1 MDRISLEL
9 AEECIQRVK
18 TKAAEMGIC
27 LSIAVVDDTGNLV
40 AYARMGNRRIG
51 LGEKTAIAKARTAAA
66 YKKDTKQVLE
76 SFADRPANYR
86 IVGLSALYPDDF
98 WAGPGG
104 APITIDGETLG
115 GLGVSGS
122 SPQNDHKCVTEALQG
137 AEQWGKALSPS

>member
-1 MDRISLEL
+1 MDRIPLEL
-9 AEECIQRVK
+9 AEECIRRVK
-18 TKAAEMGIC
+18 AKATEKGMR
-27 LSIAVVDDTGNLV
+27 LSIAVVDDGGNLV
-40 AYARMGNRRIG
+40 AYARMGNRRVG

-66 YKKDTKQVLE
+66 FGKDTKQVLE

-104 APITIDGETLG
+104 APITLDGETLG

-122 SPQNDHKCVTEALQG
+122 SPENDHKCVTEALQG
-137 AEQWGKALSPS
+137 VEQWSKH

>member
-9 AEECIQRVK
+9 VEECIQRVK
-18 TKAAEMGIC
+18 AKAAEIGIRMC
-27 LSIAVVDDTGNLV
+27 IAVVGDAGNLV

-51 LGEKTAIAKARTAAA
+51 LGEKTAIAKARTATA
-66 YKKDTKQVLE
+66 YKKHTKMVLE
-76 SFADRPANYR
+76 GFADRPANYR
-86 IVGLSALYPDDF
+86 IIALSALHPDDF

-137 AEQWGKALSPS
+137 IE

>member
-1 MDRISLEL
+1 MDRITLEL
-9 AEECIQRVK
+9 AEGCIQRVK
-18 TKAAEMGIC
+18 AKASEMGIR
-27 LSIAVVDDTGNLV
+27 LSIAVVDDGGNLV

-66 YKKDTKQVLE
+66 YKKDTKKVLE
-76 SFADRPANYR
+76 GFSDRPANYR

-104 APITIDGETLG
+104 VPITLDGETLG

-122 SPQNDHKCVTEALQG
+122 SPENDHKCVTEALQG
-137 AEQWGKALSPS
+137 IAQWGKP